1 MKRKL
6 LLFGLAALLAAPA
19 LAAELTPFQIGFWG
33 PRAQLFPAETKV
45 MGLRLNLARGD
56 NRDVTGL
63 DLGLVGKAERMDAIQ
78 LNLANLVGAEFTG
91 IAVGLFNQMGSVAG
105 LQAGLFNNAAHDM
118 AGFQFGLFNIA
129 DDAAGFQ
136 IGLINRTVSLRG
148 LQIGLINL
156 NEDGPVT
163 FFPFLNA
170 AF

>member
-19 LAAELTPFQIGFWG
+19 FALDRTPFQLGLWG
-33 PRAQLFPAETKV
+33 PGAQLFPAETKV

-56 NRDVTGL
+56 NQDVLGL
-63 DLGLVGKAERMDAIQ
+63 DLGLVGKAERAEAIQ
-78 LNLANLVGAEFTG
+78 INLANLVGAEFTG
-91 IAVGLFNQMGSVAG
+91 VAVGLFNQMGSVAG
-105 LQAGLFNNAAHDM
+105 LQAGLFNNVAHDM
-118 AGFQFGLFNIA
+118 AGFQFGLFNVA

-148 LQIGLINL
+148 LQIGLVNL
-156 NEDGPVT
+156 NADGPAT